1 MKFKDKYFHCGDF
14 LQNSLKT
21 EIEEISQCISN
32 MKWKPD
38 FGGVFFWD
46 WTIASSVHSI
56 CYIINLNVEGWVL
69 FSLSGNI
76 VETPFS
82 AGRKAAQLEKI
93 VMYLVI

>member
-38 FGGVFFWD
+38 FGGVFLGLD
-46 WTIASSVHSI
+46 YS
-56 CYIINLNVEGWVL
+56 
-69 FSLSGNI
+69 
-76 VETPFS
+76 
-82 AGRKAAQLEKI
+82 Q
-93 VMYLVI
+93 

>member
-38 FGGVFFWD
+38 FGGVFLGLDYSQLCSEFCFV
-46 WTIASSVHSI
+46 ASLPRPI
-56 CYIINLNVEGWVL
+56 PQTPPLIFKIIPRP
-69 FSLSGNI
+69 
-76 VETPFS
+76 PF
-82 AGRKAAQLEKI
+82 
-93 VMYLVI
+93 V

>member
-38 FGGVFFWD
+38 FGGVFLGLD
-46 WTIASSVHSI
+46 YSQKSPP
-56 CYIINLNVEGWVL
+56 G
-69 FSLSGNI
+69 SLHFFI
-76 VETPFS
+76 
-82 AGRKAAQLEKI
+82 L
-93 VMYLVI
+93 